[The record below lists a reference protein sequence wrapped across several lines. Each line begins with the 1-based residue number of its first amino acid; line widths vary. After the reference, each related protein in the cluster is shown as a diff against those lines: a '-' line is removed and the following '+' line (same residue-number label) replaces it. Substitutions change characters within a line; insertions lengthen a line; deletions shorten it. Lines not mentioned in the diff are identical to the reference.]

1 MDLIGDYQMIACA
14 DVWSSYSTADYDYA
28 YLKLL
33 LKYIYEAYPNIVRMC
48 RILEPVAQ
56 SLVRNH

>member
-1 MDLIGDYQMIACA
+1 M
-14 DVWSSYSTADYDYA
+14 WSSYSTTDYDYA

-33 LKYIYEAYPNIVRMC
+33 LKHIYEAYPNIVSMC
-48 RILEPVAQ
+48 RILESVAQ